1 MISEGASDSPQD
13 LTYTAIDKN
22 QKNNVLLFDVI
33 HGEIQAIHLERKG
46 FDMSDCDEYLSE
58 TNAGKTSFLWI

>member
-1 MISEGASDSPQD
+1 M
-13 LTYTAIDKN
+13 DKT
-22 QKNNVLLFDVI
+22 QKNNVLLFGVM

-46 FDMSDCDEYLSE
+46 FNISDCDEYSSE

>member
-1 MISEGASDSPQD
+1 MICDSAQY

-33 HGEIQAIHLERKG
+33 NGEIQVIHLERKG
-46 FDMSDCDEYLSE
+46 FNISDWDEYSSE
-58 TNAGKTSFLWI
+58 TNAGKILFL

>member
-1 MISEGASDSPQD
+1 MICDSAQY

-33 HGEIQAIHLERKG
+33 NGEIQVIHLERKG
-46 FDMSDCDEYLSE
+46 FNVSDWDEYSSE
-58 TNAGKTSFLWI
+58 TNAGKILFL

>member
-1 MISEGASDSPQD
+1 MISDSAQY

-33 HGEIQAIHLERKG
+33 NGEIQVIHLERKG
-46 FDMSDCDEYLSE
+46 FNISDWDEYSSE
-58 TNAGKTSFLWI
+58 TNAGKILFL